1 MSDLGI
7 GPITGKA
14 IAIHG
19 NDIDTDRIIPA
30 RYLKAI
36 TFSELGEYPFQDER
50 FEPDGTP
57 RDHPFNR
64 ADCRDAKLLFVNENF
79 GCGSSREHA
88 PQCLRRWG
96 IEAVVGVSFGEI
108 FAGNCEMIGVPAVRA
123 RPEDVARLQA
133 AADADPSVE
142 FTLDLDAMRVSGGNE
157 TVEVEMPENRRRSLL
172 EGHWDTTGI
181 LVGNAAAARAVY
193 ERLPYTSGYRQDPPP
208 Q

>member
-1 MSDLGI
+1 MSELGVTTI
-7 GPITGKA
+7 SGKA

-64 ADCRDAKLLFVNENF
+64 AASRDAKLLFVNENF

-123 RPEDVARLQA
+123 QPEDIARLQA
-133 AADADPSVE
+133 AADADPSLE
-142 FTLDLDAMRVSGGNE
+142 FTLDLGAMRLVGGNE
-157 TVEVEMPENRRRSLL
+157 AVGVEMPENRRRSLL
-172 EGHWDTTGI
+172 EGHWDSTGI
-181 LVGNAAAARAVY
+181 LVGNLGAVREVY
-193 ERLPYTSGYRQDPPP
+193 DRLPYTRGYR
-208 Q
+208 

>member
-1 MSDLGI
+1 MSELGLI
-7 GPITGKA
+7 SVSGTA

-36 TFSELGEYPFQDER
+36 TFSELGQYPFQDER
-50 FEPDGTP
+50 FGPDGTP

-64 ADCRDAKLLFVNENF
+64 AECRGAKLLFVNENF

-123 RPEDVARLQA
+123 QPEDLVRLQA
-133 AADADPSVE
+133 AADADPSIE
-142 FTLDLDAMRVSGGNE
+142 FSLDLDAMRITGGNE
-157 TVEVEMPENRRRSLL
+157 TVELEMPENRRRSLRD
-172 EGHWDTTGI
+172 GHWDTTGV
-181 LVGNAAAARAVY
+181 LVGNASAVREVY
-193 ERLPYTSGYRQDPPP
+193 ERLPYTSGYR
-208 Q
+208 

>member
-1 MSDLGI
+1 MSESELGVER
-7 GPITGKA
+7 ITGKA

-36 TFSELGEYPFQDER
+36 TFSELGRYPFQDER
-50 FEPDGTP
+50 FEPNGAP
-57 RDHPFNR
+57 RPGHPFDR
-64 ADCRDAKLLFVNENF
+64 EASRDAKLLFVNENF

-96 IEAVVGVSFGEI
+96 IEAIVGISYGEI

-123 RPEDVARLQA
+123 RAEDAARLQA

-142 FTLDLDAMRVSGGNE
+142 FTLDLDAMRITGGNLE
-157 TVEVEMPENRRRSLL
+157 AAMEMPENRRRSLL

-181 LVGNAAAARAVY
+181 LVGNAGATRAVY
-193 ERLPYTSGYRQDPPP
+193 GRLPYTRGYR
-208 Q
+208 

>member
-1 MSDLGI
+1 MSELGLSSVS
-7 GPITGKA
+7 GTA

-36 TFSELGEYPFQDER
+36 TFSELGQYPFQDER
-50 FEPDGTP
+50 FGPDGTP

-64 ADCRDAKLLFVNENF
+64 AECRGAKLLFVNENF

-123 RPEDVARLQA
+123 QPEDLVRLQA
-133 AADADPSVE
+133 AADADPSIE
-142 FTLDLDAMRVSGGNE
+142 FSLDLDAMRITGVNK
-157 TVEVEMPENRRRSLL
+157 TVELEMPENRRRSLRD
-172 EGHWDTTGI
+172 GHWDTTGV
-181 LVGNAAAARAVY
+181 LVGNASAVREVY
-193 ERLPYTSGYRQDPPP
+193 ERLPYTGGYR
-208 Q
+208 

>member
-1 MSDLGI
+1 MSELGVKAV
-7 GPITGKA
+7 TGKA

-36 TFSELGEYPFQDER
+36 TFSELGQYPFQDER

-64 ADCRDAKLLFVNENF
+64 DECRDAKLLFVNENF

-123 RPEDVARLQA
+123 RPEDIVRLQA
-133 AADADPSVE
+133 AAGADPSIE
-142 FTLDLDAMRVSGGNE
+142 FTLDLDAMRISGGNE
-157 TVEVEMPENRRRSLL
+157 VVDLEMPENRRRSLL

-181 LVGNAAAARAVY
+181 LVGNAAAARGVY
-193 ERLPYTSGYRQDPPP
+193 ERLPYTSGYR
-208 Q
+208 

>member
-1 MSDLGI
+1 MSELGVR
-7 GPITGKA
+7 PITGTA
-14 IAIHG
+14 IAIRG

-36 TFSELGEYPFQDER
+36 TFSELGEHPFQDER

-64 ADCRDAKLLFVNENF
+64 PERRGAKLLFVNENF

-96 IEAVVGVSFGEI
+96 IEAVAGVSFGEI

-123 RPEDVARLQA
+123 RPEDVVRLQA
-133 AADADPSVE
+133 AADADPSLE
-142 FTLDLDAMRVSGGNE
+142 FTLDLETMRITGGNGK
-157 TVEVEMPENRRRSLL
+157 VEVEMPENRRRSLL
-172 EGHWDTTGI
+172 EGHWDSTGI
-181 LVGNAAAARAVY
+181 LVGNAAAVRAVY
-193 ERLPYTSGYRQDPPP
+193 ERLPYTSGYRPPAR
-208 Q
+208 

>member
-1 MSDLGI
+1 MSELGVSSI
-7 GPITGKA
+7 SGTA

-36 TFSELGEYPFQDER
+36 TFSELGRYPFQDER
-50 FEPDGTP
+50 FEPDGTA
-57 RDHPFNR
+57 REHPFNR
-64 ADCRDAKLLFVNENF
+64 GECRGAKLLFVNENF

-88 PQCLRRWG
+88 PQCLRQWG

-123 RPEDVARLQA
+123 RPEDMVRLQA
-133 AADADPSVE
+133 AADADPSIE
-142 FTLDLDAMRVSGGNE
+142 FTVDLDAMRITGGNE
-157 TVEVEMPENRRRSLL
+157 TVELEMPENRRRSLR

-181 LVGNAAAARAVY
+181 LVGNAPTVREVY
-193 ERLPYTSGYRQDPPP
+193 ERLPYTSGYR
-208 Q
+208 

>member
-1 MSDLGI
+1 MSELGVKL
-7 GPITGKA
+7 ITGAA

-36 TFSELGEYPFQDER
+36 TFSELGQYPFQDER
-50 FEPDGTP
+50 FDPDGTP

-64 ADCRDAKLLFVNENF
+64 EERRNAKLLFVNENF

-88 PQCLRRWG
+88 PQCLRQWG
-96 IEAVVGVSFGEI
+96 IEAVVGISFGEI

-123 RPEDVARLQA
+123 RPDDITRIQA

-142 FTLDLDAMRVSGGNE
+142 FTLDLDAMRLTGGNLE
-157 TVEVEMPENRRRSLL
+157 VEVEMPENRRRALL
-172 EGHWDTTGI
+172 QGHWDSTGI
-181 LVGNAAAARAVY
+181 LVGNAQGVREVY
-193 ERLPYTSGYRQDPPP
+193 ERLPYTSGYR
-208 Q
+208 